1 MAGTLAQRLNR
12 MVWLSVCMTAIAPL
26 VLAGQDRPKQAE
38 EEWKKLDEMQKTI
51 SAPEYVGRNL
61 DSDLAAVKN
70 LSDYRKHL
78 ESVQKEFASE
88 IKSDNQPYRNLG
100 IAIRFVGS
108 RLDDFERAAKV
119 YGSLESVQA
128 DIEHA
133 RMMAKR
139 GVENQA
145 PAYFR
150 EGNDISNRMEAA
162 KIRIEYLKALDPSGA
177 GLSKARQAYE
187 EATKEIEKLKA
198 GLSTAILAQNEL
210 PPDNY
215 RGGDREA
222 LVQLVEKKWKENG
235 NGKKVLKIG
244 IVTSDWKRTVAWEIQ
259 NRTLYKVDQSKI
271 QAYVIAA
278 NDAQTAA
285 RHSINLVKD
294 HLSSDSLSAS
304 FLNNPKD
311 KVELS
316 DQILLSKI
324 K

>member
-1 MAGTLAQRLNR
+1 
-12 MVWLSVCMTAIAPL
+12 
-26 VLAGQDRPKQAE
+26 
-38 EEWKKLDEMQKTI
+38 
-51 SAPEYVGRNL
+51 
-61 DSDLAAVKN
+61 
-70 LSDYRKHL
+70 
-78 ESVQKEFASE
+78 
-88 IKSDNQPYRNLG
+88 
-100 IAIRFVGS
+100 
-108 RLDDFERAAKV
+108 
-119 YGSLESVQA
+119 
-128 DIEHA
+128 
-133 RMMAKR
+133 MMAKR